1 MSDYILYILA
11 GIIFIFVLN
20 RYFSGGRFTAHKPN
34 LWGSIAVITGGN
46 TGIGK
51 ETVKILAQQGCY
63 VIIGARDTKKSEEL
77 VK

>member
-11 GIIFIFVLN
+11 AIIFLFVLN

-34 LWGSIAVITGGN
+34 LWGSIAVVTGGN
-46 TGIGK
+46 AGIGK

-63 VIIGARDTKKSEEL
+63 VIIGARDTKKS
-77 VK
+77 